1 MEQQPKKEL
10 LNKLKDILEPTK
22 FKEHITKI
30 NDNLSNT
37 IELSEL
43 EIEFIDLLKK
53 CIDNSKKLSKEQL
66 YNILSYL
73 IQNKNTDLIVFV
85 NMIIKL

>member
-1 MEQQPKKEL
+1 MEQNKEEL
-10 LNKLKDILEPTK
+10 LNKLKNILEPTNI
-22 FKEHITKI
+22 KEHISKI
-30 NDNLSNT
+30 NNNLSNT
-37 IELSEL
+37 IELSDSEF
-43 EIEFIDLLKK
+43 EFIDLLKN